1 MTPDEYCQNKAASS
15 GSSFYYSFMFLPEL
29 QRRAIT
35 ALYAFCREV
44 DDVVDE
50 CKDEAIAH
58 QTLNWWRLEIKNL
71 FADKAQHPV
80 TKAIQPLLE
89 NFNIAEEYFQEI
101 IDGMEMD
108 LKYASYQSFKDL
120 SLYCYRAASVVGIL
134 SAEIFGFNNRM
145 TLRYAH
151 DLGMAFQL
159 TNILRD
165 VREDA
170 ERGRIYLP
178 QDELE
183 KFGVTQQDL
192 TQPIT
197 SDAVQA
203 LFQFQAERARDYY
216 SRAFKQLPDEDRHSQ
231 RTGLIMA
238 EIYQSLLDEIEDDKY
253 RVLEHRVKLTPLRK
267 IWLAWRAARREKKR
281 HKQYLR
287 QQIGRASC
295 RERV

>member
-1 MTPDEYCQNKAASS
+1 MNPDQYCQDKAVAS
-15 GSSFYYSFMFLPEL
+15 GSSFYSSFRFLPEQ

-50 CKDEAIAH
+50 CHDVDVAR
-58 QTLNWWRLEIKNL
+58 QTLNWWRSEVSALYL
-71 FADKAQHPV
+71 GKATHPV
-80 TKAIQPLLE
+80 TLALQNLQSDFDL
-89 NFNIAEEYFQEI
+89 AEELLLEI

-108 LKYASYQSFKDL
+108 LDIQHYANFKEL
-120 SLYCYRAASVVGIL
+120 SLYCYRAASVVGLL
-134 SAEIFGFNNRM
+134 SAEIFGFKNRD
-145 TLRYAH
+145 TLKYAH
-151 DLGMAFQL
+151 NLGMAFQL

-183 KFGVTQQDL
+183 KFAVSQQDL
-192 TQPIT
+192 TQPVT

-203 LFQFQAERARDYY
+203 LFQFQAERARDFYNK
-216 SRAFKQLPDEDRHSQ
+216 AFAQLPDEDRYSQ
-231 RTGLIMA
+231 RVGLIMA

-253 RVLEHRVKLTPLRK
+253 RVLEHRIKLTPLRK

-287 QQIGRASC
+287 QLT
-295 RERV
+295 

>member
-1 MTPDEYCQNKAASS
+1 MNPDQYCQDKAVSS
-15 GSSFYYSFMFLPEL
+15 GSSFYSSFRFLPEKK
-29 QRRAIT
+29 RRAIT

-50 CKDEAIAH
+50 CHDMDIAR
-58 QTLNWWRLEIKNL
+58 QTLNWWRSEVSALYLGN
-71 FADKAQHPV
+71 ATHPV
-80 TKAIQPLLE
+80 TLALQNLL
-89 NFNIAEEYFQEI
+89 NDFDLAEELLLEI

-108 LKYASYQSFKDL
+108 LDIQRYASFKEL
-120 SLYCYRAASVVGIL
+120 SLYCYRAASVVGLL
-134 SAEIFGFNNRM
+134 SAEIFGFKNRD
-145 TLRYAH
+145 TLKYAH

-170 ERGRIYLP
+170 ERGRVYLP

-183 KFGVTQQDL
+183 KFAVTLQDL
-192 TQPIT
+192 TQPVT

-216 SRAFKQLPDEDRHSQ
+216 KKAFNELPDEDRYTQ
-231 RTGLIMA
+231 RVGLIMA

-253 RVLEHRVKLTPLRK
+253 RVLEHRIKLTPLRK

-281 HKQYLR
+281 HKQHLR
-287 QQIGRASC
+287 QQA
-295 RERV
+295 

>member
-1 MTPDEYCQNKAASS
+1 MTPDEYCQNKAATS

-50 CKDEAIAH
+50 CKEESIAH
-58 QTLNWWRLEIKNL
+58 QKLDWWRQEIKNL
-71 FADKAQHPV
+71 FSEQPQHPV
-80 TKAIQPLLE
+80 TKALQPLLAD
-89 NFNIAEEYFQEI
+89 FNLAEEYFLEI

-108 LKYASYQSFKDL
+108 LAYSSYQSFRDL

-170 ERGRIYLP
+170 QRGRIYIP
-178 QDELE
+178 ADELD
-183 KFGVTQQDL
+183 KFGIKINDL
-192 TQPIT
+192 HQPIT
-197 SDAVQA
+197 SSAVKA
-203 LFQFQAERARDYY
+203 LFKFQADRAREFYKK
-216 SRAFKQLPDEDRHSQ
+216 AFDTLPDEDRYAQ
-231 RTGLIMA
+231 RTGLIMS
-238 EIYQSLLDEIEDDKY
+238 EIYYSLLDEIEEDGF
-253 RVLEHRVKLTPLRK
+253 RVLEHKIKLTPLRK
-267 IWLAWRAARREKKR
+267 FWLAWRASRREKKR
-281 HKQYLR
+281 YKRYQRL
-287 QQIGRASC
+287 IKST
-295 RERV
+295 

>member
-1 MTPDEYCQNKAASS
+1 MNPDQYCQNKAVAS
-15 GSSFYYSFMFLPEL
+15 GSSFYSSFRFLPEQ

-50 CKDEAIAH
+50 CHDVSVAR
-58 QTLNWWRLEIKNL
+58 QTLNWWRSEVSALYL
-71 FADKAQHPV
+71 GKATHPV
-80 TKAIQPLLE
+80 TLALQNLL
-89 NFNIAEEYFQEI
+89 NDFNLAEELLHEI

-108 LKYASYQSFKDL
+108 LDIQHYPNFKEL
-120 SLYCYRAASVVGIL
+120 SLYCYRAASVVGLL
-134 SAEIFGFNNRM
+134 SAEIFGFKNRN
-145 TLRYAH
+145 TLKYAH

-170 ERGRIYLP
+170 ERGRVYLP

-183 KFGVTQQDL
+183 KFGVSQEDL
-192 TQPIT
+192 TRPIT

-216 SRAFKQLPDEDRHSQ
+216 KKAFNELPNEDRYTQ
-231 RTGLIMA
+231 RVGLIMA

-253 RVLEHRVKLTPLRK
+253 RVLEHRIKLTPLRK
-267 IWLAWRAARREKKR
+267 VWLAWRTARREKKR
-281 HKQYLR
+281 HKQHLR
-287 QQIGRASC
+287 QQA
-295 RERV
+295 

>member
-1 MTPDEYCQNKAASS
+1 MNPDQYCQEKTVSS
-15 GSSFYYSFMFLPEL
+15 GSSFYSSFRFLPEKK
-29 QRRAIT
+29 RRAIT

-50 CKDEAIAH
+50 CHDVDVAR
-58 QTLNWWRLEIKNL
+58 QTLSWWRSEVSSLYL
-71 FADKAQHPV
+71 GKATHPV
-80 TKAIQPLLE
+80 TLALQNLLTD
-89 NFNIAEEYFQEI
+89 FNLAEELLLEI

-108 LKYASYQSFKDL
+108 LDIQRYANFKEL
-120 SLYCYRAASVVGIL
+120 SLYCYRAASVVGLL
-134 SAEIFGFNNRM
+134 SAEIFGFKNRN
-145 TLRYAH
+145 TLKYAH

-216 SRAFKQLPDEDRHSQ
+216 SRAFKQLPDEDRYSQ

-287 QQIGRASC
+287 QQA
-295 RERV
+295 

>member
-1 MTPDEYCQNKAASS
+1 MNPDQYCQDKAVAS
-15 GSSFYYSFMFLPEL
+15 GSSFYSSFRFLPEQ

-50 CKDEAIAH
+50 CHDVDVAR
-58 QTLNWWRLEIKNL
+58 QTLNWWRSEVSALYL
-71 FADKAQHPV
+71 GKATHPV
-80 TKAIQPLLE
+80 TLALQNLQSDFDL
-89 NFNIAEEYFQEI
+89 AEELLLEI

-108 LKYASYQSFKDL
+108 LDIQHYANFKEL
-120 SLYCYRAASVVGIL
+120 SLYCYRAASVVGLL
-134 SAEIFGFNNRM
+134 SAEIFGFKNRD
-145 TLRYAH
+145 TLKYAH
-151 DLGMAFQL
+151 NLGMAFQL

-183 KFGVTQQDL
+183 KFAVSQQDL
-192 TQPIT
+192 TQPVT

-203 LFQFQAERARDYY
+203 LFQFQAERARDFYNK
-216 SRAFKQLPDEDRHSQ
+216 AFAQLPDEDRYSQ
-231 RTGLIMA
+231 RVGLIMA
-238 EIYQSLLDEIEDDKY
+238 EIYQSLLDEIENDKY
-253 RVLEHRVKLTPLRK
+253 RVLEHRIKLTPLRK

-287 QQIGRASC
+287 QLT
-295 RERV
+295 

>member
-1 MTPDEYCQNKAASS
+1 MTPDQYCQDKAASS
-15 GSSFYYSFMFLPEL
+15 GSSFYSSFRFLPEQ

-50 CKDEAIAH
+50 CHDVSVAR
-58 QTLNWWRLEIKNL
+58 QTLNWWRSEVSALYL
-71 FADKAQHPV
+71 GKATHPV
-80 TKAIQPLLE
+80 TLALQNLL
-89 NFNIAEEYFQEI
+89 NDFNLAEELLHEI

-108 LKYASYQSFKDL
+108 LDIQHYPNFKEL
-120 SLYCYRAASVVGIL
+120 SLYCYRAASVVGLL
-134 SAEIFGFNNRM
+134 SAEIFGFKNRN
-145 TLRYAH
+145 TLKYAH

-170 ERGRIYLP
+170 ERGRVYLP
-178 QDELE
+178 QDELA
-183 KFGVTQQDL
+183 KFGVSQEDL
-192 TQPIT
+192 TRPIT

-216 SRAFKQLPDEDRHSQ
+216 KKAFNELPNEDRYTQ
-231 RTGLIMA
+231 RVGLIMA

-253 RVLEHRVKLTPLRK
+253 RVLEHRIKLTPLRK
-267 IWLAWRAARREKKR
+267 VWLAWRTARREKKR
-281 HKQYLR
+281 HKQHLR
-287 QQIGRASC
+287 QQA
-295 RERV
+295 

>member
-1 MTPDEYCQNKAASS
+1 MNPDQYCQNKAVAS
-15 GSSFYYSFMFLPEL
+15 GSSFYSSFRFLPEQ

-50 CKDEAIAH
+50 CHDVNVAR
-58 QTLNWWRLEIKNL
+58 QTLNWWRSEVSALYL
-71 FADKAQHPV
+71 GKATHPV
-80 TKAIQPLLE
+80 TLALQNLLSD
-89 NFNIAEEYFQEI
+89 FNLAEELLHEI

-108 LKYASYQSFKDL
+108 LDIQHYPNFKEL
-120 SLYCYRAASVVGIL
+120 SLYCYRAASVVGLL
-134 SAEIFGFNNRM
+134 SAEIFGFKNRN
-145 TLRYAH
+145 TLKYAH

-170 ERGRIYLP
+170 ERGRVYLP
-178 QDELE
+178 QDELA
-183 KFGVTQQDL
+183 KFGVSQEDL
-192 TQPIT
+192 TRPIT

-216 SRAFKQLPDEDRHSQ
+216 KKAFNELPNEDRYTQ
-231 RTGLIMA
+231 RVGLIMA

-253 RVLEHRVKLTPLRK
+253 RVLEHRIKLTPLRK
-267 IWLAWRAARREKKR
+267 VWLAWRTARREKKR
-281 HKQYLR
+281 HKQHLR
-287 QQIGRASC
+287 QQA
-295 RERV
+295 

>member
-1 MTPDEYCQNKAASS
+1 MTPDQYCHDKAVAS
-15 GSSFYYSFMFLPEL
+15 GSSFYSSFRFLPE
-29 QRRAIT
+29 QKRRAIT

-50 CKDEAIAH
+50 CHDVDVAR
-58 QTLNWWRLEIKNL
+58 QTLNWWRSEVSALYL
-71 FADKAQHPV
+71 GKATHPV
-80 TKAIQPLLE
+80 TLALQNLL
-89 NFNIAEEYFQEI
+89 NDFDLAEELLLEI

-108 LKYASYQSFKDL
+108 LDIQRYTSFKEL
-120 SLYCYRAASVVGIL
+120 SLYCYRAASVVGLL
-134 SAEIFGFNNRM
+134 SAEIFGFKNRD
-145 TLRYAH
+145 TLKYAH

-170 ERGRIYLP
+170 ERGRVYLP
-178 QDELE
+178 LDELE

-192 TQPIT
+192 THPIT

-216 SRAFKQLPDEDRHSQ
+216 KKAFNELPDEDRYTQ
-231 RTGLIMA
+231 RVGLIMA

-253 RVLEHRVKLTPLRK
+253 RVLEHRIKLTPLRK
-267 IWLAWRAARREKKR
+267 IWLAWRTARREKKR
-281 HKQYLR
+281 HKQHLR
-287 QQIGRASC
+287 QQA
-295 RERV
+295 

>member
-1 MTPDEYCQNKAASS
+1 MNPDQYCQDKAAAS
-15 GSSFYYSFMFLPEL
+15 GSSFYASFRFLSPL
-29 QRRAIT
+29 KRRAIT

-50 CKDEAIAH
+50 CHDVDVAR
-58 QTLNWWRLEIKNL
+58 QTLNWWRNEVSQLYL
-71 FADKAQHPV
+71 GKATHPV
-80 TKAIQPLLE
+80 TIALQALLDD
-89 NFNIAEEYFQEI
+89 FNLAEEYLHEI

-108 LKYASYQSFKDL
+108 LDIHQYPSFTEL
-120 SLYCYRAASVVGIL
+120 SLYCYRAASVVGLL
-134 SAEIFGFNNRM
+134 SAEIFGYNNRG
-145 TLRYAH
+145 TLKYAH

-183 KFGVTQQDL
+183 QFAVSPQDL
-192 TQPIT
+192 TQPIS

-203 LFQFQAERARDYY
+203 LFQFQADRARDYY
-216 SRAFKQLPDEDRHSQ
+216 RKAFDELPDEDRYAQ

-238 EIYQSLLDEIEDDKY
+238 EIYQSLLDEIENDGF
-253 RVLEHRVKLTPLRK
+253 RVLEHRIKLTPLRK
-267 IWLAWRAARREKKR
+267 LWLAFRAARREKKIF
-281 HKQYLR
+281 KQFNR
-287 QQIGRASC
+287 QRA
-295 RERV
+295 